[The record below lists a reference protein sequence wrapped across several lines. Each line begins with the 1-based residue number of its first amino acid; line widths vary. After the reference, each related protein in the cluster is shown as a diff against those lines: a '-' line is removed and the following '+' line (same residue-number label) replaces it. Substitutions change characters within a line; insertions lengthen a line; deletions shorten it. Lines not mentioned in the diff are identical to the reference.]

1 MKNGRI
7 EVEIRRSDERSWK
20 REIGRDWKKCLIVI
34 CFNGVMMV
42 LMMMMMVM
50 ILDGD
55 DSYIFLLFIF

>member
-20 REIGRDWKKCLIVI
+20 REIRRDWKKCLIVI

-42 LMMMMMVM
+42 LMMMTVM

-55 DSYIFLLFIF
+55 DS